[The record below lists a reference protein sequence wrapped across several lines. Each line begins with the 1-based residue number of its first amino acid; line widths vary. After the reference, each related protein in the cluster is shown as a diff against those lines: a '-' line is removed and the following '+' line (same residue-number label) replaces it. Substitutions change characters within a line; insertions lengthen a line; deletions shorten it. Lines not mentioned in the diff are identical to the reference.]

1 LDNSANLEHFKHLL
15 DDAKALVFD
24 FDGLLADSER
34 FHFLAYNEVFK
45 KYGHR
50 IDETEY
56 YKYWTSLGHG
66 VTGEI
71 ERHGLD
77 LDPKAIRDEKVPIFT
92 RFCEDGSIPIRDEAK
107 EMLALLTKTGKTMTI
122 ASGSSS
128 DDIRAVLRNS
138 GFESSFEIVLGNDTV
153 PNLKPAPDIF
163 LLTAELLELK
173 PWDCLVFEDA
183 EKGVLAANEAEMPVV
198 VIRTPETSNIDF
210 NGADLTFDSH
220 AEAVEILKQLL
231 SHAG

>member
-1 LDNSANLEHFKHLL
+1 MDKLTRLRKLL
-15 DDAKALVFD
+15 DDARAFVFD

-34 FHFLAYNEVFK
+34 FHFLAYNEVFEK
-45 KYGHR
+45 FGHR

-66 VTGEI
+66 VKGEI

-77 LDPKAIRDEKVPIFT
+77 LDPLAIRREKVPIFT

-128 DDIRAVLRNS
+128 GDIRAVLRNS
-138 GFESSFEIVLGNDTV
+138 GYENSFEIVMGNDTV
-153 PNLKPAPDIF
+153 PKLKPAPDVF
-163 LLTAELLELK
+163 LLTAELLELL
-173 PWDCLVFEDA
+173 PHECLVFEDA
-183 EKGVLAANEAEMPVV
+183 EKGVSAANDAGMPVV
-198 VIRTPETSNIDF
+198 VIRTPETSAIDF
-210 NGADLTFDSH
+210 DGADLTFDSH
-220 AEAVEILKQLL
+220 AEIVDSLKAVL
-231 SHAG
+231 SETG

>member
-1 LDNSANLEHFKHLL
+1 LDRQEKLVRFKTLL
-15 DDAKALVFD
+15 DGARALVFD

-34 FHFLAYNEVFK
+34 FHFLAYNEVFERF
-45 KYGHR
+45 GHR

-77 LDPKAIRDEKVPIFT
+77 LDPAAIRREKVPIFS
-92 RFCEDGSIPIRDEAK
+92 RYCEDGSIPIRDEAK
-107 EMLALLTKTGKTMTI
+107 EMLALLTKTGKMMTI

-138 GFESSFEIVLGNDTV
+138 GYESAFEVILGNDTV
-153 PNLKPAPDIF
+153 PKLKPAPDIF
-163 LLTAELLELK
+163 LLTAELLEL
-173 PWDCLVFEDA
+173 PPRECLVFEDA
-183 EKGVLAANEAEMPVV
+183 EKGIFAANDAGMPVII
-198 VIRTPETSNIDF
+198 IRTPETGDIEF
-210 NGADLTFDSH
+210 KGAELTLDSH
-220 AEAVEILKQLL
+220 TETVDLLEHLL
-231 SHAG
+231 SG

>member
-1 LDNSANLEHFKHLL
+1 LQELERFKQLLDN
-15 DDAKALVFD
+15 AKALVFD

-34 FHFLAYNEVFK
+34 FHFLAYNEVFE

-71 ERHGLD
+71 ERHNLD
-77 LDPKAIRDEKVPIFT
+77 LDPVAIRREKLPIFT
-92 RFCEDGSIPIRDEAK
+92 RYCEDGSILIRDEAK

-128 DDIRAVLRNS
+128 GDIRAVLRNS
-138 GFESSFEIVLGNDTV
+138 GYESSFEIVMGHDTV

-163 LLTAELLELK
+163 IQTAELLELK
-173 PWDCLVFEDA
+173 TWECLVFEDA
-183 EKGVLAANEAEMPVV
+183 EKGVFAANEAEMPVV
-198 VIRTPETSNIDF
+198 VIRTPETSDIYFD
-210 NGADLTFDSH
+210 GADLTFDSH
-220 AEAVEILKQLL
+220 GETVEILKQLL
-231 SHAG
+231 SGQG